1 MQLRMIYHWVT
12 STQIIYTEGKSYFKS
27 VFLQKQ
33 LETTVILYFPFS
45 TAIIWHSLQLK
56 IFACDSRTFQIIW
69 NTEIFCP
76 SCYWIF
82 TLGNPWLR
90 SIQTIL
96 FSFMCI
102 WKLTI
107 LREGWL
113 ESGKRDQC
121 INLRPYFALT
131 PCISPPFLSPPS

>member
-1 MQLRMIYHWVT
+1 MIYHLVT

-82 TLGNPWLR
+82 TLGNPWLQ

-96 FSFMCI
+96 FSFICI

-107 LREGWL
+107 LKEGWL
-113 ESGKRDQC
+113 ESGKK
-121 INLRPYFALT
+121 RPMYQSQTVFCFDPMYF
-131 PCISPPFLSPPS
+131 SSFPFPPS